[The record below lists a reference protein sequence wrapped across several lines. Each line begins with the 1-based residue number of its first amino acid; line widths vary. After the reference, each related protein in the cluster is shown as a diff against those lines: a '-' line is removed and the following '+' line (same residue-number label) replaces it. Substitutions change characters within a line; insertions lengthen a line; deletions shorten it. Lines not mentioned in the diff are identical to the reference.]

1 MADSKPS
8 PLDSQLYSQS
18 WTTIEDMRDRVSRHS
33 DILNRLV
40 LTMGRQE
47 DLLERLA
54 ALAEQHT
61 QMLAALARLV
71 PAPRSTPPH
80 LLSKPWLSSQ
90 KPWPTCSA
98 SPTSTC
104 ALRTCPWLSR
114 GSSRALEL
122 LLAPKTMRMTAGVA
136 CAGAGDGSP
145 DPCCHSVARPR

>member
-71 PAPRSTPPH
+71 PAPRSTPPPPS
-80 LLSKPWLSSQ
+80 LETVAELAEALADMLGLSNQHVRFAHMPVAESGQLQSSGA
-90 KPWPTCSA
+90 A
-98 SPTSTC
+98 S
-104 ALRTCPWLSR
+104 
-114 GSSRALEL
+114 GSENHADDCGCRLCWCGQMEARIRA
-122 LLAPKTMRMTAGVA
+122 ATA
-136 CAGAGDGSP
+136 
-145 DPCCHSVARPR
+145 